1 MDGTQEPPPPPLL
14 PDPLAGLVTG
24 DFLTGQEL
32 WVPRVVVPEPPKLP
46 DPTEIREAL
55 DAVLREK
62 PRRRPPMTPRV
73 TPPTQR
79 APRQWPAAR
88 ALRATRDRPPALV
101 PEQRPTGM
109 RSGISV
115 VIVILLVTAVI
126 LFYVFR
132 SLAQTFTQLFG

>member
-1 MDGTQEPPPPPLL
+1 MMDGTQEPPPPPLL

-24 DFLTGQEL
+24 DFLAGQEL
-32 WVPRVVVPEPPKLP
+32 SVPRVVVPEPPKLP

-55 DAVLREK
+55 DAVLREE
-62 PRRRPPMTPRV
+62 PRRRPQMTPRV

-88 ALRATRDRPPALV
+88 ALRATRDKPALV
-101 PEQRPTGM
+101 PEQRPAGM

-126 LFYVFR
+126 LFYVVR